1 MPAGVSWSEP
11 TGGMFTWVTLP
22 DRLDVRALR
31 PAATEAGVAYVPGR
45 PFYVTDD
52 GHNEMRL
59 SFSHLDEGQLE
70 LAGRRLAGVISQ
82 ALAGT
87 RGSDSSAAR

>member
-1 MPAGVSWSEP
+1 MPDGCTWSEP

-22 DRLDVRALR
+22 SHLDTRELR

-45 PFYVTDD
+45 PFYVGDD
-52 GHNEMRL
+52 GHHEMRL

-70 LAGRRLAGVISQ
+70 LAGRRLAGVLER
-82 ALAGT
+82 ALEG
-87 RGSDSSAAR
+87 ARA